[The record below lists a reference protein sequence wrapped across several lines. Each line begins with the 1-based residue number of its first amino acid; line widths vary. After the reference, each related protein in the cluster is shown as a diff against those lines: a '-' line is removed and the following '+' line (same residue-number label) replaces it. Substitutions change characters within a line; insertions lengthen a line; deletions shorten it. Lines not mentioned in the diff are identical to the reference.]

1 MRAGFAL
8 LGAALLAATPASSA
22 IRYSVTDVGSLGA
35 AEIGGTI
42 GSFGTAINASGELT
56 GYSFYDANNSL
67 SHAFLYD
74 GSKMI
79 DLGDLGG
86 GFSWGYGIND
96 LGQVTGE
103 SYTPGGGP
111 GRHAFLYDGGKMI
124 DLGTLGGP
132 ISGGLGI
139 NNAGQVAGY
148 SWTATNETD
157 AFLYEHG
164 SMISLGEG
172 SASGI
177 NNAGQV
183 VGLNDHLG
191 TLGGFYTGAFAI
203 NDLGQKT
210 GYSDTFG
217 AIPFDFAN
225 GVIPLDTVLYPG
237 DGAFHAFIS
246 DGNGMTDL
254 GTIGQALS
262 VGYGINN
269 RGQVVGGLVDITAGG
284 IGSAF
289 LYDGKRMADLNSLVD
304 PRSGW
309 SIVDARGIND
319 AGQIVAF
326 GTNPNVQGGG
336 GHALLLTPI
345 SGAVPEPAAWT
356 MMIAGFGAVGAVARR
371 KRTLV
376 AGWHR
381 SPVRAACR

>member
-269 RGQVVGGLVDITAGG
+269 RGQILVT
-284 IGSAF
+284 
-289 LYDGKRMADLNSLVD
+289 
-304 PRSGW
+304 
-309 SIVDARGIND
+309 
-319 AGQIVAF
+319 
-326 GTNPNVQGGG
+326 GTFNGVHG
-336 GHALLLTPI
+336 AAILTP
-345 SGAVPEPAAWT
+345 VPEP
-356 MMIAGFGAVGAVARR
+356 GAVAVG
-371 KRTLV
+371 LL
-376 AGWHR
+376 A
-381 SPVRAACR
+381 SAALPREAA